1 MASAV
6 QQRAQF
12 EIATQKFGVQVEV
25 SSPGKA
31 LLGGAS
37 ANYGFETHFSY
48 KHGWDSGESTTRTVT
63 NTANEI
69 CFLLMIYCVKKGWPS
84 LKDLC
89 LHGKFGRAKSF

>member
-1 MASAV
+1 MKQERKNKKIMTMKERKFSFV
-6 QQRAQF
+6 QVGV
-12 EIATQKFGVQVEV
+12 KFGVQVEV

-69 CFLLMIYCVKKGWPS
+69 CLAFQGHQQIDNTLGIIHK
-84 LKDLC
+84 
-89 LHGKFGRAKSF
+89 